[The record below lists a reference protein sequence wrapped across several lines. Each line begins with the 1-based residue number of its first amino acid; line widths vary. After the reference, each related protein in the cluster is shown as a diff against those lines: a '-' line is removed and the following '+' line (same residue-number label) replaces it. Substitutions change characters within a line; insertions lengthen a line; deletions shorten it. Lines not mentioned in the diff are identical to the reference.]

1 MDIINEYQDKSYISC
16 LLCELSYGYYSFL
29 YSTIIF
35 PTILSSSIL
44 TILNSSDIDK
54 DIIKIINIVINAI
67 NTILL
72 AINSNFKLNDR
83 FNHFKNMKIKFNNLN
98 HRIESDK
105 NKKLN
110 DPSYVINIDEIIN
123 SFDNLY
129 NDLSYQFP
137 IHIKNKII
145 KKYGNK
151 RKLPNSLQVEVETPT
166 TTTIAFGER
175 SDIVNFAE
183 GEQKR

>member
-1 MDIINEYQDKSYISC
+1 MDNLINEYYDKSFISS
-16 LLCELSYGYYSFL
+16 LLCELSYGFYSFL
-29 YSTIIF
+29 YQCIIF

-44 TILNSSDIDK
+44 TVLNSSEIDK
-54 DIIKIINIVINAI
+54 DVIKIINIVINGI

-83 FNHFKNMKIKFNNLN
+83 YNHFRTMKIKFNALN

-110 DPSYVINIDEIIN
+110 DPNFVINFDDIIN
-123 SFDNLY
+123 TFDNLY

-137 IHIKNKII
+137 NHIKTKVI
-145 KKYGNK
+145 KKYGNH
-151 RKLPNSLQVEVETPT
+151 RKLPNSLQVECATPSASAR
-166 TTTIAFGER
+166 I
-175 SDIVNFAE
+175 DIVSFE
-183 GEQKR
+183 

>member
-1 MDIINEYQDKSYISC
+1 
-16 LLCELSYGYYSFL
+16 
-29 YSTIIF
+29 
-35 PTILSSSIL
+35 
-44 TILNSSDIDK
+44 
-54 DIIKIINIVINAI
+54 
-67 NTILL
+67 
-72 AINSNFKLNDR
+72 
-83 FNHFKNMKIKFNNLN
+83 MKIKFNNLN

-166 TTTIAFGER
+166 TTTI
-175 SDIVNFAE
+175 DIVNFAE
-183 GEQKR
+183 GERQQVKT

>member
-1 MDIINEYQDKSYISC
+1 MDIINEYYDKSFISS

-29 YSTIIF
+29 YQMVIF
-35 PTILSSSIL
+35 PTILSSSVL
-44 TILNSSDIDK
+44 TILNSSEIDK
-54 DIIKIINIVINAI
+54 DIIKIINIVVNGI

-83 FNHFKNMKIKFNNLN
+83 FNHFKNMKIKFNALN

-110 DPSYVINIDEIIN
+110 DANYNINIDEIIN
-123 SFDNLY
+123 TFDNLY

-137 IHIKNKII
+137 IHIKDKII
-145 KKYGNK
+145 KKYGNR
-151 RKLPNSLQVEVETPT
+151 RKLPNSLQVECETPSAT
-166 TTTIAFGER
+166 VE
-175 SDIVNFAE
+175 IVSF
-183 GEQKR
+183 

>member
-1 MDIINEYQDKSYISC
+1 MDIINEYYDKTFISS

-29 YSTIIF
+29 YQMIIF
-35 PTILSSSIL
+35 PTILSSSVL
-44 TILNSSDIDK
+44 TILNSSEIDK
-54 DIIKIINIVINAI
+54 EIIKIINIVVNGI

-83 FNHFKNMKIKFNNLN
+83 FNHFKNMKIKFNALN

-110 DPSYVINIDEIIN
+110 DVNYNINIDEIIN
-123 SFDNLY
+123 TFDNLY

-137 IHIKNKII
+137 SHIKNKVI
-145 KKYGNK
+145 KKYGNIK
-151 RKLPNSLQVEVETPT
+151 KLPNSLQLECETPKSIPDKNDFIT
-166 TTTIAFGER
+166 
-175 SDIVNFAE
+175 VNLVSS
-183 GEQKR
+183 

>member
-1 MDIINEYQDKSYISC
+1 MDNLINEYYDKSFISS
-16 LLCELSYGYYSFL
+16 LLCELSYGFYSFL
-29 YSTIIF
+29 YQCIIF

-44 TILNSSDIDK
+44 TVLNSSEIDK
-54 DIIKIINIVINAI
+54 DVIKIINIVINGI

-83 FNHFKNMKIKFNNLN
+83 YNHFKSMKIKFNALN

-110 DPSYVINIDEIIN
+110 DPNFVINLDDIIN
-123 SFDNLY
+123 TFDNLY

-137 IHIKNKII
+137 THIKIKVI
-145 KKYGNK
+145 KKYGNH
-151 RKLPNSLQVEVETPT
+151 RKLPNSLQVECATPST
-166 TTTIAFGER
+166 LAR
-175 SDIVNFAE
+175 VDIVSFE
-183 GEQKR
+183 

>member
-1 MDIINEYQDKSYISC
+1 MDNLINEYYDKSFISS
-16 LLCELSYGYYSFL
+16 LLCELSYGFYSFL
-29 YSTIIF
+29 YQCIIF

-44 TILNSSDIDK
+44 TVLNSSEIDK
-54 DIIKIINIVINAI
+54 DVIKIINIVVNGI

-83 FNHFKNMKIKFNNLN
+83 YNHFRSMKIKFTALN

-110 DPSYVINIDEIIN
+110 DPNYNINLDEIIN
-123 SFDNLY
+123 TFDNLY

-137 IHIKNKII
+137 THIKEKII
-145 KKYGNK
+145 KKYGDTK
-151 RKLPNSLQVEVETPT
+151 RLPNSLAIDCSTPSVRVDVVSFDNT
-166 TTTIAFGER
+166 
-175 SDIVNFAE
+175 NH
-183 GEQKR
+183 

>member
-1 MDIINEYQDKSYISC
+1 MDNLINEYYDKSFISS
-16 LLCELSYGYYSFL
+16 LLCELSYGFYSFL
-29 YSTIIF
+29 YQCIIF

-44 TILNSSDIDK
+44 TVLNSSEIDK
-54 DIIKIINIVINAI
+54 DVIKIINIVINGI

-83 FNHFKNMKIKFNNLN
+83 YNHFKSMKIKFNALN

-110 DPSYVINIDEIIN
+110 DPNFVINLDDIIN
-123 SFDNLY
+123 TFDNLY

-137 IHIKNKII
+137 THIKTKVI
-145 KKYGNK
+145 KKYGNH
-151 RKLPNSLQVEVETPT
+151 RKLPNSLQVECATPST
-166 TTTIAFGER
+166 LAR
-175 SDIVNFAE
+175 VDIVSFE
-183 GEQKR
+183 

>member
-1 MDIINEYQDKSYISC
+1 MDIINEYYDKSFISS
-16 LLCELSYGYYSFL
+16 LLCELSYGHYSFM
-29 YSTIIF
+29 YQMIIF

-44 TILNSSDIDK
+44 TILNSSEIDK
-54 DIIKIINIVINAI
+54 DIIRIINIIINGL

-83 FNHFKNMKIKFNNLN
+83 SNSFKNMKIKFTALN

-110 DPSYVINIDEIIN
+110 DPSYSINIDEIIN
-123 SFDNLY
+123 TFDNLY

-137 IHIKNKII
+137 PHIKDKII

-151 RKLPNSLQVEVETPT
+151 KKLPNSLQVECETPSA
-166 TTTIAFGER
+166 TIE
-175 SDIVNFAE
+175 IVDFNN
-183 GEQKR
+183 

>member
-1 MDIINEYQDKSYISC
+1 MDNIVNEYYDKSFISS
-16 LLCELSYGYYSFL
+16 LLCELSYGYYSFI
-29 YSTIIF
+29 YQMIIF

-44 TILNSSDIDK
+44 TILNSSEINK
-54 DIIKIINIVINAI
+54 DIIKIINIIVNGI

-83 FNHFKNMKIKFNNLN
+83 SNSFKNMKIKFTALN

-110 DPSYVINIDEIIN
+110 DPSYIINIDEIIN
-123 SFDNLY
+123 TFDNLY

-137 IHIKNKII
+137 IHIKNKVI

-151 RKLPNSLQVEVETPT
+151 RKLPNSLQVECETPSSL
-166 TTTIAFGER
+166 TIDVVSF
-175 SDIVNFAE
+175 
-183 GEQKR
+183 QK

>member
-1 MDIINEYQDKSYISC
+1 MDSLINEYYDKCFISS
-16 LLCELSYGYYSFL
+16 LLCELSYGFYSFL
-29 YSTIIF
+29 YQCIIF

-44 TILNSSDIDK
+44 TVLNSSEIDK
-54 DIIKIINIVINAI
+54 DTIKIINIIVNGL

-83 FNHFKNMKIKFNNLN
+83 YNSFRSMKIKFNALL

-110 DPSYVINIDEIIN
+110 DHSYIINVDDIIN
-123 SFDNLY
+123 SFDSLY

-137 IHIKNKII
+137 THIKNKVIN
-145 KKYGNK
+145 KYGNK
-151 RKLPNSLQVEVETPT
+151 KKLPNSLQIDVECSTPSAT
-166 TTTIAFGER
+166 AT
-175 SDIVNFAE
+175 VNVVSFN
-183 GEQKR
+183 